1 MLFVNYKKK
10 SREETCMFSHGTPTA
25 HTTPRLSLT
34 SGTRTKTTIYETSI
48 NPWRMALNLILK
60 IILSNCA
67 INDEKNNFTPHA
79 SAFPVD
85 AVVVVVVVVV
95 VVASVVVCFALG

>member
-10 SREETCMFSHGTPTA
+10 SREETCMFSHGTTTA

-48 NPWRMALNLILK
+48 NPWRMACTSFFQGVSIAPGATAAMTVL
-60 IILSNCA
+60 
-67 INDEKNNFTPHA
+67 TP
-79 SAFPVD
+79 
-85 AVVVVVVVVV
+85 
-95 VVASVVVCFALG
+95 VAAMTETSES